1 MNRHSGKLAPRPTL
15 FPKPSHRL
23 PGTTIRQRD
32 PPPIAD
38 ICAEKQ
44 KNMIYST
51 NINEFLLN
59 FARDG
64 RCLGI

>member
-1 MNRHSGKLAPRPTL
+1 MNRHSDKLAPRPTP
-15 FPKPSHRL
+15 FPKPSHTL

-44 KNMIYST
+44 KNMSYST
-51 NINEFLLN
+51 NINDFLLK

-64 RCLGI
+64 RCLSI

>member
-1 MNRHSGKLAPRPTL
+1 MNRHSDKLAPRPTP
-15 FPKPSHRL
+15 FPKPSHTL

-32 PPPIAD
+32 TPPIAD

-44 KNMIYST
+44 KNMSYST
-51 NINEFLLN
+51 NINDFLLN

>member
-1 MNRHSGKLAPRPTL
+1 MNRHSDKLAPRPTP
-15 FPKPSHRL
+15 FPKPSHTL

-44 KNMIYST
+44 KNMSYST
-51 NINEFLLN
+51 NINDFLLN